1 MATFSRV
8 LLSGGTSGAP
18 IPVAATATP
27 GTLVHTAVAGATSF
41 DEVYLWASNVT
52 ALAAVLTIEWGG
64 VADPGS
70 LITKA
75 LVIPPNSGPT
85 IIVAGESINGGLAV
99 RAFSATASAINITGH
114 VNRIAA

>member
-52 ALAAVLTIEWGG
+52 ALAAEIG
-64 VADPGS
+64 
-70 LITKA
+70 
-75 LVIPPNSGPT
+75 
-85 IIVAGESINGGLAV
+85 
-99 RAFSATASAINITGH
+99 RAH
-114 VNRIAA
+114 V